1 MCVWLRQYV
10 GCSEVTPVGEV
21 QLQEILR
28 APGHANPH
36 AYWQWYKGGFFEVKH
51 CQDLYKDVFF
61 KELKVNPNHPKH
73 FPNALWLNPVLL
85 GGC

>member
-1 MCVWLRQYV
+1 MCHLFWGGAFYSKVLLCLHLRMCVWLRQYV

-61 KELKVNPNHPKH
+61 LRTKS
-73 FPNALWLNPVLL
+73 
-85 GGC
+85 

>member
-1 MCVWLRQYV
+1 MYILCAIFFYVYFIRKSCYVCILRMCVWLRQYV

-21 QLQEILR
+21 QLQEIRR

-51 CQDLYKDVFF
+51 CQGL
-61 KELKVNPNHPKH
+61 
-73 FPNALWLNPVLL
+73 
-85 GGC
+85 